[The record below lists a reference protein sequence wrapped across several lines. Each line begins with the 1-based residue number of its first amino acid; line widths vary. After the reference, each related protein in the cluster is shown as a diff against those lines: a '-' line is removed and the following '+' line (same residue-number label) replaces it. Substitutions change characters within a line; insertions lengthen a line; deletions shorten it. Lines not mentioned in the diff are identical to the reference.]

1 MPVTD
6 TRPELLLRSA
16 MHSLGLRFRVAV
28 KLPGRPDVVF
38 TRAKIA
44 VFVDGCF
51 WHSCPIHGSRPN
63 RNVARDREKDAELQ
77 ALGWEVIHVWEHE
90 DPVQAAS
97 LVRER
102 WRARTT

>member
-1 MPVTD
+1 MP
-6 TRPELLLRSA
+6 RNNREWWQQ
-16 MHSLGLRFRVAV
+16 
-28 KLPGRPDVVF
+28 KL
-38 TRAKIA
+38 
-44 VFVDGCF
+44 
-51 WHSCPIHGSRPN
+51 N